1 MPTLPRLDRSVLDFI
16 RRDYVALRASQ
27 TVGDA
32 LATLRGQTLGE
43 QVLYLYVLDDEDRLV
58 GVVPMRRLLV
68 SAPETPLAT
77 LMQTQLITLPESAT
91 LLTACEFFVM
101 YRLLAFPVVTKEGRL
116 LGSVDVKLFADE
128 ILDLNERRAADDVFQ
143 LIGVR
148 MAAARAPGPWEGFRA
163 RFPWL
168 LCNVGGGLAC
178 AFIVG
183 RHEVFLDSFLILA
196 LFIPVVLAL
205 AESVSMQAMTL
216 ALQAMH
222 ERRVDWSYMRRS
234 LRREFL
240 TALLLGGAT
249 GTLVGLAALAWKPGG
264 GAALAIGLAILL
276 AVVTACI
283 LGVLLPGLVRVLRGD
298 PRIAA
303 GPVVLAAADM
313 ATLVL
318 YFRVAGWLLQH

>member
-1 MPTLPRLDRSVLDFI
+1 MPTSPRLDRPVVDFV
-16 RRDYVALRASQ
+16 RRDYIALRAWQ

-32 LATLRGQTLGE
+32 LATLRGQTLSE
-43 QVLYLYVLDDEDRLV
+43 QVLYLYVLDEAHRLV

-68 SAPETPLAT
+68 SAPETPLDT
-77 LMQTQLITLPESAT
+77 LMQTQLVTLPDTAS

-101 YRLLAFPVVTKEGRL
+101 YRLLAFPVVTDDGRL

-128 ILDLNERRAADDVFQ
+128 ILDLSERQAADDVFQ

-168 LCNVGGGLAC
+168 LCNVAGGLAC

-183 RHEVFLDSFLILA
+183 RNEVFLDSFLILA
-196 LFIPVVLAL
+196 LFIPIVLAL

-222 ERRVDWSYMRRS
+222 ERRVDWSYVRRS
-234 LRREFL
+234 LRRELL

-249 GTLVGLAALAWKPGG
+249 GTLVGLAALVWSPGVSV
-264 GAALAIGLAILL
+264 ALAIGVAILL
-276 AVVTACI
+276 AVVTACT

-318 YFRVAGWLLQH
+318 YFQVAGWLLR